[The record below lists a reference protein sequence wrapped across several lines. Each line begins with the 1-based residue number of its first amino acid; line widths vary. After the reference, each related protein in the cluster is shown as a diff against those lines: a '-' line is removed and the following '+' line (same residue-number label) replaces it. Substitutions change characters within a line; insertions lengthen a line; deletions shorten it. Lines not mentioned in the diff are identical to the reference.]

1 MVVVRRA
8 VRDVVV
14 EVPRGEVDVV
24 VHQGRYWRLL
34 RGSELDYWRYEVLE
48 RSIII
53 EDEHISPHQSY
64 RC

>member
-14 EVPRGEVDVV
+14 EIPGGEVDVV

-34 RGSELDYWRYEVLE
+34 RDQ
-48 RSIII
+48 I
-53 EDEHISPHQSY
+53 
-64 RC
+64 